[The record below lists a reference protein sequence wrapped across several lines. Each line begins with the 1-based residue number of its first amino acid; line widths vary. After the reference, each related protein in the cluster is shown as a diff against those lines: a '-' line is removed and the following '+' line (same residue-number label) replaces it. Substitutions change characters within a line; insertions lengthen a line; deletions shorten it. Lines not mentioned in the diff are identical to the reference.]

1 MLASYFDYRTAC
13 VGLILTGRL
22 INRQHAPPPTCRLA
36 ALHLVLLDGASNATG
51 TPFSAMASLVLS
63 CLWNQLKR
71 SSWNYDAESLLTTE
85 CVVDYVA
92 HDLGLVDGNKG
103 GANLLA

>member
-1 MLASYFDYRTAC
+1 MLASCFDYRTAC

-51 TPFSAMASLVLS
+51 TPFFSDGISGVVMSMESA
-63 CLWNQLKR
+63 
-71 SSWNYDAESLLTTE
+71 EEILLE
-85 CVVDYVA
+85 
-92 HDLGLVDGNKG
+92 L
-103 GANLLA
+103 